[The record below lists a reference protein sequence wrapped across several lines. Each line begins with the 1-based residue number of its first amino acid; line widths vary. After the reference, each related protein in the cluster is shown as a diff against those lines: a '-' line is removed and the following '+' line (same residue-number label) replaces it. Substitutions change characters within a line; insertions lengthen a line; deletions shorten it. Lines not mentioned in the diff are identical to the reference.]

1 MSARRPPSAAPVLV
15 FRHVP
20 HEGLGTL
27 APALRAAGYP
37 VRVIDIARG
46 RPALPSPRSLSAL
59 IVMGG
64 PMGVYEKSKYP
75 FLRREIAYLRRAIRA
90 KKPLLGVC
98 LGAQLI
104 AHALGQR
111 VYPNDKKEI
120 GWYPLHRTDA
130 ARRDPLFASFPKTAA
145 VFQWHGDTFDLPKG
159 ATLLATSPRC
169 RHQAFRWGDR
179 VYGLQFHVEV
189 DPAMVREWLSQP
201 GVDQELQAVDGRTRR
216 EIRLHRHRRWR
227 GLRRLAQPLFQGWV
241 GILRGTAGLPGRRLA
256 PTPSRP

>member
-1 MSARRPPSAAPVLV
+1 MSDRRSPPRAPVLV

-37 VRVIDIARG
+37 LRVIDIARG
-46 RPALPSPRSLSAL
+46 RPALPSPRELAAL

-64 PMGVYEKSKYP
+64 PMGVYEKTKHP
-75 FLRREIAYLRRAIRA
+75 FLRREITYIRRALRA
-90 KKPLLGVC
+90 KTPVLGVC

-111 VYPNDKKEI
+111 VYPNRQKEI
-120 GWYPLHRTDA
+120 GWYPLHRTAA
-130 ARRDPLFASFPKTAA
+130 ARRDALFAHFPKTAT
-145 VFQWHGDTFDLPKG
+145 VFQWHGDTFDLPVG

-169 RHQAFRWGDR
+169 RHQAFRWGNR

-201 GVDQELQAVDGRTRR
+201 GVDRELRSVEGRARR
-216 EIRLHRHRRWR
+216 EIRRHRPARSR
-227 GLRRLAQPLFQGWV
+227 GLQRLAGPLFQGWAGV
-241 GILRGTAGLPGRRLA
+241 LNGTPPPRA
-256 PTPSRP
+256 SRPR